1 MLTTKIVSAM
11 EKCFLDQT
19 PNDFEAITKL
29 RMYKNEK
36 ASIQF
41 MAYNDTDIRIAD
53 LLKIT
58 VEGELSKF
66 ATLRTVEN
74 IANYNSAP
82 FITENGEIDIKYIR
96 TTPGLYPDV
105 LMPLMRVNCIPYY
118 NKQLH
123 TVMIDFEG
131 ELQPGQYEM
140 KIVLHNLNDE
150 KVAETDFVVEVIN
163 NELPARETK
172 ATQWF
177 YADCLADYYNVEV
190 FSDRHFEICENFI
203 LKAVE
208 NGINMILMPVFT
220 PPLDTYEG
228 GERTT
233 TQLVKVNVENG
244 EYSFD
249 FSLADRWLDMC
260 KRCGVKYIEVC
271 HLFTQWGAYHAPK
284 ILANVDGVEKK
295 IFGWETDAS
304 GEEYVKFIRQFL
316 TTFTAYIEKK
326 WNKKNVYFHISD
338 EPNDQHITQYK
349 TNRNNIIDILE
360 GWNIIDALSHIE
372 FYKEGL
378 CDIPVPTT
386 AAIKEFLPEDIKE
399 RWVYYCS
406 TPRTTT
412 NRGFAL
418 STPRTRS
425 LGYQMYKF
433 GIEGFLHW
441 GFNYYNNQ
449 VSYDHVNPFLNP
461 CGGYFGYEMGGD
473 CFLVYPAQDGTPIDS
488 LRLMATR
495 QALDDIRLFKLC
507 ESYYGKERV
516 VSEIENIIG
525 KINFFNCVNDVST
538 MQKIRDRI
546 DDLIVNYKEA

>member
-1 MLTTKIVSAM
+1 MLTTKLVSAM
-11 EKCFLDQT
+11 EKCFLDQI
-19 PNDFEAITKL
+19 PADFDAVTKL

-36 ASIQF
+36 ASVQF
-41 MAYNDTDIRIAD
+41 MAYDDTKVRTATF
-53 LLKIT
+53 LKISI
-58 VEGELSKF
+58 EGEMAKF

-74 IANYNSAP
+74 IPNYNSMP
-82 FITENGEIDIKYIR
+82 FILEDMEIDIKYIR
-96 TTPGLYPDV
+96 TEAGLYPDV
-105 LMPLMRVNCIPYY
+105 LMPLMRKNCIPYY
-118 NKQLH
+118 NRQLH

-131 ELQPGQYEM
+131 DLKPGQYET
-140 KIVLHNLNDE
+140 KIVLHDLKDE
-150 KVAETDFVVEVIN
+150 KVAETVFVVEVIDA
-163 NELPARETK
+163 ELPERDTI

-177 YADCLADYYNVEV
+177 YADCLADYYNVPA
-190 FSDRHFEICENFI
+190 FSDRHFEICKNFMK
-203 LKAVE
+203 KAVE
-208 NGINMILMPVFT
+208 TGINMILMPVFT

-233 TQLVKVNVENG
+233 VQLVKVNVNKG

-249 FSLADRWLDMC
+249 FSLCDRWLSMC
-260 KRCGVKYIEVC
+260 KDCGVKYVEVC

-284 ILANVDGVEKK
+284 VIATVDGEEKR
-295 IFGWETDAS
+295 IFGWDTDAA
-304 GEEYVKFIRQFL
+304 GEEYVKFIRAFL
-316 TTFTAYIEKK
+316 TEFTKYIVTK
-326 WNKKNVYFHISD
+326 WDKDKVYFHISD
-338 EPNDQHITQYK
+338 EPREQHLEQYK
-349 TNRNNIIDILE
+349 TNRNNIIDILKDFKV
-360 GWNIIDALSHIE
+360 IDALSHVE
-372 FYKEGL
+372 YYKEGL

-386 AAIKEFLPEDIKE
+386 YAIKDFLPEDIKE

-441 GFNYYNNQ
+441 GFNYYNNET
-449 VSYDHVNPFLNP
+449 SYDHINPFLNP

-495 QALDDIRLFKLC
+495 QALDDIRLLKLC
-507 ESYYGKERV
+507 ESYYGKEKV
-516 VSEIENIIG
+516 VEEIENIIG
-525 KINFFNCVNDVST
+525 EITFLNNVNDVRT

-546 DDLIVNYKEA
+546 DDMILEAMK